1 MADTGVAVTSM
12 ESSQLSCG
20 SVIHVSA
27 DRFKRDWHRGILT
40 VLRTADAE
48 GIQSVAL
55 PALGTGLTTF
65 YLNFFNFFTRRVMQ
79 DISFSRFILENPP
92 NHKWLVYF

>member
-1 MADTGVAVTSM
+1 MADTGVAVTSV
-12 ESSQLSCG
+12 ENSQLSCG
-20 SVIHVSA
+20 RVIHVSA
-27 DRFKRDWHRGILT
+27 DRFKHDWHQGILT

-65 YLNFFNFFTRRVMQ
+65 YMNFFNFFP
-79 DISFSRFILENPP
+79 DE
-92 NHKWLVYF
+92 